1 MVIRY
6 HRPSLFKSARLKL
19 TMFYLVI
26 MLGFSLV
33 ITAAL
38 RVISEHEYAR
48 STAVQLSAVRHLFE
62 FPWRN
67 LEGEE
72 YSISLPNNKEIGS
85 IQDEAAQN
93 VRYRLNRDFAIINGA
108 ALIVAGVLSY
118 WFAGRTLR
126 PIEEAHRA
134 QTRFASD
141 ASHELRTPLAAMRV
155 ENEVFLRQPHF
166 TEQEAREQ
174 LKSNLEETQRLE
186 DLSNNLLALA
196 HFERAQL
203 EIAKTTPHQIVDE
216 AVKHAQKSATA
227 RQVTFKQ
234 HIKNSTLY
242 TNQSSLVQLLGIL
255 LDNAMKY
262 GPQRGTITISGQRQ
276 TNYYV
281 LTVSDQG
288 PGIDPADLPHI
299 FERLYRGDKARSTKG
314 GYGLGLALAREIAK
328 ANNGT
333 LTAKNNPK
341 GGACFAV
348 RLPL

>member
-1 MVIRY
+1 
-6 HRPSLFKSARLKL
+6 
-19 TMFYLVI
+19 MFYLVI

-48 STAVQLSAVRHLFE
+48 STAAQLGAVRHLFE

-72 YSISLPNNKEIGS
+72 YTVALPNSKEIGS
-85 IQDEAAQN
+85 IQDEATQN

-108 ALIVAGVLSY
+108 ALVVAGVLSY

-186 DLSNNLLALA
+186 DLSNNLLALT

-234 HIKNSTLY
+234 HIKNATLY
-242 TNQSSLVQLLGIL
+242 ANQSSIVQLLGIL

-276 TNYYV
+276 ANYYV
-281 LTVSDQG
+281 LTVSDKG

-299 FERLYRGDKARSTKG
+299 FERLYRGDKARTTKG

-333 LTAKNNPK
+333 LNAKNNPK
-341 GGACFAV
+341 GGASFCV

>member
-1 MVIRY
+1 M
-6 HRPSLFKSARLKL
+6 FKSARLKL

-26 MLGFSLV
+26 LLGFSLV

-38 RVISEHEYAR
+38 RLIAEHEYAR
-48 STAVQLSAVRHLFE
+48 STAAQLGAVRHLFE
-62 FPWRN
+62 FPWRS

-72 YSISLPNNKEIGS
+72 YTVALPDSKEISG
-85 IQDEAAQN
+85 IQDEATQN

-108 ALIVAGVLSY
+108 ALIVAGALSY

-166 TEQEAREQ
+166 TEKEAREQ
-174 LKSNLEETQRLE
+174 LLSNLEETQRLE
-186 DLSNNLLALA
+186 DLSNNLLALT

-216 AVKHAQKSATA
+216 AIKHAQKSATA
-227 RQVTFKQ
+227 RQVIFKQ
-234 HIKNSTLY
+234 HIKNATLY
-242 TNQSSLVQLLGIL
+242 TNQSSIVQLLGIL
-255 LDNAMKY
+255 VDNAMKY
-262 GPQRGTITISGQRQ
+262 GPQRGTITISGHPQ

-281 LTVSDQG
+281 LTVADQG
-288 PGIDPADLPHI
+288 PGIDPQDIPHI
-299 FERLYRGDKARSTKG
+299 FERLYRGDKARTTKG
-314 GYGLGLALAREIAK
+314 GYGLGLALAREITK

-333 LTAKNNPK
+333 ISAKNNKK
-341 GGACFAV
+341 GGACFVV